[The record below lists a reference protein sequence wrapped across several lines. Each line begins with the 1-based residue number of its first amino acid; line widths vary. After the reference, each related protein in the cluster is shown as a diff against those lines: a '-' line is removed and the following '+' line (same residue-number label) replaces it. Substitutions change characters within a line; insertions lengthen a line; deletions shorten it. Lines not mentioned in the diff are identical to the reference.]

1 MSAHSFPES
10 NVIKVASKFSAV
22 KSMIEDLTDA
32 VRFRGVK
39 RLKKGSGD
47 F

>member
-32 VRFRGVK
+32 VRFPEE
-39 RLKKGSGD
+39 KGLTYGPGGI
-47 F
+47 